1 MFVEVHKLKLVTP
14 VANFNFFII
23 IYYIRRNLSNSTQDM
38 NNFAVSAN
46 MAYGEVNLMA
56 EAEYENPDAI
66 LRPSGQ
72 KTEAITNIM
81 YEAIDSNPA
90 AQTKEAVCVTHDST

>member
-1 MFVEVHKLKLVTP
+1 
-14 VANFNFFII
+14 
-23 IYYIRRNLSNSTQDM
+23 M

-56 EAEYENPDAI
+56 EAEYENPDAL
-66 LRPSGQ
+66 LRPSDQ

-81 YEAIDSNPA
+81 HEAIDSNPA
-90 AQTKEAVCVTHDST
+90 AQ

>member
-1 MFVEVHKLKLVTP
+1 
-14 VANFNFFII
+14 
-23 IYYIRRNLSNSTQDM
+23 M

-66 LRPSGQ
+66 LRLSGQ
-72 KTEAITNIM
+72 KTEAITNINSM

-90 AQTKEAVCVTHDST
+90 EQTEEAV

>member
-1 MFVEVHKLKLVTP
+1 
-14 VANFNFFII
+14 
-23 IYYIRRNLSNSTQDM
+23 M

-56 EAEYENPDAI
+56 EAEHENPDTI

-72 KTEAITNIM
+72 ETKAITNIL

-90 AQTKEAVCVTHDST
+90 AQTEEAVCITHDST

>member
-1 MFVEVHKLKLVTP
+1 
-14 VANFNFFII
+14 
-23 IYYIRRNLSNSTQDM
+23 M

-46 MAYGEVNLMA
+46 MAHGEVNLMA

-72 KTEAITNIM
+72 ETKAITNIL
-81 YEAIDSNPA
+81 YKAIDSNPA
-90 AQTKEAVCVTHDST
+90 AQTEEAVCITHDST